1 MTDLDFILGLMRA
14 NTDALGFI
22 PSTTVE
28 TRYVAGGR
36 YIVQTNERGQ
46 RTGYVLHGKPTPGG
60 VLTIA
65 QAVVEHDWRER
76 GEGRK
81 AVQTVIERA
90 QRANCRAITLRCAD
104 DLEANAFWLAMGF
117 ERTHTLHIPNRRQ
130 RAVHVYTLD
139 LWPTLFSLR
148 TVPDQCGGEAVRAA
162 ADAETAADV
171 SWNPR

>member
-22 PSTTVE
+22 PAPTVE

-36 YIVQTNERGQ
+36 YVVQTNERGQ
-46 RTGYVLHGKPTPGG
+46 RTGYILHGKPTAGG

-65 QAVVEHDWRER
+65 QAVVEYDWRGR
-76 GEGRK
+76 GEGRE
-81 AVQTVIERA
+81 AVQAVIERA

-104 DLEANAFWLAMGF
+104 GLEANAVWQALGF
-117 ERTHTLHIPNRRQ
+117 ERTCTLHIPNRRQ
-130 RAVHVYTLD
+130 RAIHVYTLD

-148 TVPDQCGGEAVRAA
+148 TVPDQCGGEAVRAPVGA
-162 ADAETAADV
+162 AAGADV
-171 SWNPR
+171 S